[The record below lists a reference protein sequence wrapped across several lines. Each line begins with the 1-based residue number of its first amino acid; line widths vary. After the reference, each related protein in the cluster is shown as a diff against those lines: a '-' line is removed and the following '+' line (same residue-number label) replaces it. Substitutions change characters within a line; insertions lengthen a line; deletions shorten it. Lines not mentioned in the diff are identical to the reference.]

1 LKQIKDFFFPQV
13 GVVLPQAFDLS
24 EEERGPLPA
33 AQGPGPLGSWVQCF
47 YVSLGLFEGG
57 FPKEKGPAFCAKG
70 IQGGFQP
77 VLLPEGEDIDT
88 SFRFVCLCMLPKR
101 SILCQTSH
109 PFYTIK

>member
-1 LKQIKDFFFPQV
+1 MKDFFFPQV

-47 YVSLGLFEGG
+47 YVSMGLFEGG

-88 SFRFVCLCMLPKR
+88 SFRFVCHGMLPKR
-101 SILCQTSH
+101 SILCQTSR
-109 PFYTIK
+109 PFYTME